1 MTLQTADCFPQQAE
15 AFLHCYTRR
24 IRHSRITEQ
33 RWPACKTCSSPRS
46 TMAPDKKPG
55 PSADSG
61 PVAHEKTMTLMTHD
75 FGFLPIPRRLRY
87 DPQKPFH
94 FGLLLNVLFGFAST
108 FTVANL
114 YYCQPLLIQFSD
126 SFGVDYNHVSRIPT
140 LLQAGYA
147 TGILLISPMGDLVR
161 RRQLILLLALLSG
174 SLTIGLA
181 ITNNFV
187 VFEILNFVIGVVS
200 VTPQIMI
207 PLAADLAPPERRAS
221 AISVVM
227 SGLLFGIL
235 IARVIAGIL
244 AQFTSWR
251 VVYYFAIGVQFLV
264 PLAGYVVIPDY
275 PAKNIDMTYW
285 GILRTMAKFA
295 YTEPI
300 LIQAC
305 LVNIGSCACFTNFWV
320 TLTFLLGGPPYFYS
334 TVTIGL
340 FGVVGIFGVAC
351 GPLVGRFID
360 KLIPWYASIVAA
372 FAATCF
378 QAIQVGAGDVSV
390 GAIVVVIM
398 GLDVFRQMLQM
409 SLATSV
415 FSIDAAARA
424 AERDICAFGKLFSS
438 WSPYISSDLF
448 GFVQLFIGQL
458 MGTAAGTEVFTTYGW
473 RAAAALNMGFY
484 GWILLM
490 MMLRGPHCAR
500 YTWFGFEGGWTPAR
514 KSVIAKRKAALGAAE
529 KDLESGGTTTPV
541 ADENTPADPGT
552 EKTPTASTTILNE
565 KGSADEK

>member
-1 MTLQTADCFPQQAE
+1 
-15 AFLHCYTRR
+15 
-24 IRHSRITEQ
+24 
-33 RWPACKTCSSPRS
+33 
-46 TMAPDKKPG
+46 MAPAKMPG

-61 PVAHEKTMTLMTHD
+61 TVEHEKTTALMTHD
-75 FGFLPIPRRLRY
+75 FGFLPIPQRLRY
-87 DPQKPFH
+87 NPQKPFH

-114 YYCQPLLIQFSD
+114 YYCQPLLIQFSN
-126 SFGVDYNHVSRIPT
+126 SFGVNYNRVSRIPT

-181 ITNNFV
+181 VTNNFV

-264 PLAGYVVIPDY
+264 PLAGYFLIPDY
-275 PAKNIDMTYW
+275 PAKNREMTYW
-285 GILRTMAKFA
+285 DTLRTMAKFA

-300 LIQAC
+300 LVQAC

-340 FGVVGIFGVAC
+340 FGLVGVFGVAC
-351 GPLVGRFID
+351 GPLVGRFVD
-360 KLIPWYASIVAA
+360 KLIPWYASIVASI
-372 FAATCF
+372 AATCF

-415 FSIDAAARA
+415 FGIDAAARA
-424 AERDICAFGKLFSS
+424 RLNAV
-438 WSPYISSDLF
+438 
-448 GFVQLFIGQL
+448 FVLSIFVGQL
-458 MGTAAGTEVFTTYGW
+458 MGTASGTKVFTAFGW

-484 GWILLM
+484 GWILLI

-500 YTWFGFEGGWTPAR
+500 HTWFGFEGGWTPAR
-514 KSVIAKRKAALGAAE
+514 KSVIAKRKAAQGIAE
-529 KDLESGGTTTPV
+529 KDLESGGRTTPQT
-541 ADENTPADPGT
+541 DETPADPGT
-552 EKTPTASTTILNE
+552 EKTPAASKTILNE
-565 KGSADEK
+565 KDSADET

>member
-1 MTLQTADCFPQQAE
+1 
-15 AFLHCYTRR
+15 
-24 IRHSRITEQ
+24 
-33 RWPACKTCSSPRS
+33 
-46 TMAPDKKPG
+46 
-55 PSADSG
+55 
-61 PVAHEKTMTLMTHD
+61 MTHD

-126 SFGVDYNHVSRIPT
+126 SFGVDYNRVSRIPT

-161 RRQLILLLALLSG
+161 RRQLILLLAVLSG
-174 SLTIGLA
+174 SFTIGLA
-181 ITNNFV
+181 VTRNFV
-187 VFEILNFVIGVVS
+187 VFEVLNFVIGVIS

-264 PLAGYVVIPDY
+264 PLAGYFVIPDY

-285 GILRTMAKFA
+285 SILRTMAKFT

-300 LIQAC
+300 LVQAC

-372 FAATCF
+372 FAAMCF
-378 QAIQVGAGDVSV
+378 QAIQVGAGDKSV

-424 AERDICAFGKLFSS
+424 RLNAV
-438 WSPYISSDLF
+438 
-448 GFVQLFIGQL
+448 FVLSLFIGQL
-458 MGTAAGTEVFTTYGW
+458 MGTAAGTDVFTTYGW

-500 YTWFGFEGGWTPAR
+500 YTWFGFEGGWLPAR
-514 KSVIAKRKAALGAAE
+514 KSVVDAQRKATGVAE
-529 KDLESGGTTTPV
+529 KDLESGGTTTPETQENTPTV
-541 ADENTPADPGT
+541 RTENTPA
-552 EKTPTASTTILNE
+552 ASTTMLSE
-565 KGSADEK
+565 KGSVEEK

>member
-1 MTLQTADCFPQQAE
+1 
-15 AFLHCYTRR
+15 
-24 IRHSRITEQ
+24 
-33 RWPACKTCSSPRS
+33 
-46 TMAPDKKPG
+46 MAPDQKTCPG
-55 PSADSG
+55 PDPG
-61 PVAHEKTMTLMTHD
+61 TVEQTKTTTLMTHD
-75 FGFLPIPRRLRY
+75 FGFLPIPRRL
-87 DPQKPFH
+87 
-94 FGLLLNVLFGFAST
+94 T

-114 YYCQPLLIQFSD
+114 YYCQVRVRLCLES
-126 SFGVDYNHVSRIPT
+126 IPT

-161 RRQLILLLALLSG
+161 RRQLIFLLAVLSG
-174 SLTIGLA
+174 SFTIGLA
-181 ITNNFV
+181 VTRNFV
-187 VFEILNFVIGVVS
+187 VFEVLNF
-200 VTPQIMI
+200 IMI

-221 AISVVM
+221 AISVVV
-227 SGLLFGIL
+227 SGLLFGVL

-244 AQFTSWR
+244 AQFTSWQ

-264 PLAGYVVIPDY
+264 PLAGYFVIPDY

-300 LIQAC
+300 LVQAC

-372 FAATCF
+372 FAGMCF
-378 QAIQVGAGDVSV
+378 QAIQVGAGDKSV

-409 SLATSV
+409 SLVTSV

-424 AERDICAFGKLFSS
+424 RLNAV
-438 WSPYISSDLF
+438 
-448 GFVQLFIGQL
+448 FVLSLFIGQL
-458 MGTAAGTEVFTTYGW
+458 MGTAAGTDVFTTYGW
-473 RAAAALNMGFY
+473 RAAAALNMGFN

-500 YTWFGFEGGWTPAR
+500 YTWFGFEGGWLPAR
-514 KSVIAKRKAALGAAE
+514 KNVVDAQRKAKGVAE
-529 KDLESGGTTTPV
+529 KDLESGGTTTPETQ
-541 ADENTPADPGT
+541 ENTPTVRT
-552 EKTPTASTTILNE
+552 EKTPAASTTMLRE
-565 KGSADEK
+565 KGSAEEK